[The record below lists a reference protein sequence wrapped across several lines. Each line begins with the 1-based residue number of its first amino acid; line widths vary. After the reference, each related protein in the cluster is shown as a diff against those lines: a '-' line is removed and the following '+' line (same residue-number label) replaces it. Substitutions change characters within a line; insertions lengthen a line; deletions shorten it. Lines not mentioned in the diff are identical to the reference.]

1 MTKRKKAGGVAVM
14 LDAELTDAVRQ
25 LCEKVIRQMNDAGV
39 YGAVAAPSMG
49 YVARQLLRS
58 KLGLSD
64 SALDDVY
71 QR

>member
-14 LDAELTDAVRQ
+14 LDAELAEAVRQ
-25 LCEKVIRQMNDAGV
+25 VREKVICQMNDAGV
-39 YGAVAAPSMG
+39 YGAVAVPSMG

-58 KLGLSD
+58 KLGLSA
-64 SALDDVY
+64 STLNDVY